1 MTYTLLIVESPAK
14 CKKIEGYLG
23 NGYKCMASFGHITEL
38 SGLKSIDIDNNFKPS
53 YTIMESKKQ
62 QISKLRKAIK
72 EAKHLHDY
80 TKKYLLTEYLKSK
93 IHKIIG

>member
-1 MTYTLLIVESPAK
+1 MRIYKFRFGKIHKKFRYYLNEPLHKDFSFLLKE
-14 CKKIEGYLG
+14 
-23 NGYKCMASFGHITEL
+23 NGYDVE
-38 SGLKSIDIDNNFKPS
+38 
-53 YTIMESKKQ
+53 
-62 QISKLRKAIK
+62 KAIK